1 MLKPAPGSIA
11 LAAPAVVDS
20 CAPRAHHSGT
30 MTKPTT
36 RSERDRATGWG
47 PWLAGRAPELSAW
60 SAWLAGRMPELS
72 LLLSLL
78 VVVGGI
84 WLFLGVA
91 DEVREGEIEEIDR
104 QILLLFRSP
113 ANPEDAIGPV
123 WLEEAMRD
131 LTALG
136 SIVVLTLITLAA
148 AVYLVLAGKRRAA
161 LFLLVAIGGGIV
173 IGFAIKAGFERPRP
187 DLVAHAARVF
197 TASFPSGH
205 SMMAAVTYLTLGTL
219 LARVQP
225 HRRLKIYLI
234 GLAVLVSLAVGI
246 SRVYLGVHWPS
257 DVLAGWAL
265 GASWAMLCWAVVLW
279 LQRRG
284 QIERAGPELPEPTE
298 PICAD

>member
-1 MLKPAPGSIA
+1 MPKPAAGSIA
-11 LAAPAVVDS
+11 AARAATIDTCRRLTQHGLMARPNHPAGGTHVAAWRRWLAA
-20 CAPRAHHSGT
+20 RT
-30 MTKPTT
+30 
-36 RSERDRATGWG
+36 
-47 PWLAGRAPELSAW
+47 PELSTWRAW
-60 SAWLAGRMPELS
+60 VAGRMPELS
-72 LLLSLL
+72 IVTSLL
-78 VVVGGI
+78 VVAGGI
-84 WLFLGVA
+84 WLFLGIA
-91 DEVREGEIEEIDR
+91 EEVHERELETIDR
-104 QILLLFRSP
+104 QILLLFRDP
-113 ANPEDAIGPV
+113 ADPAATVGPA

-136 SIVVLTLITLAA
+136 SVVVLATITLAA
-148 AVYLVLAGKRRAA
+148 AVYLVLAGKRHAA

-173 IGFAIKAGFERPRP
+173 LGFALKAFFERPRP

-205 SMMAAVTYLTLGTL
+205 SMMAAVTYLTLGAL
-219 LARVQP
+219 LARVESR
-225 HRRLKIYLI
+225 RRLKLYLI

-284 QIERAGPELPEPTE
+284 RVERPDEPPPEPG
-298 PICAD
+298 P